1 MLRRA
6 ALLALLAFPSLPLA
20 GQYVSQYEYQYGR
33 PVDVSLT
40 DLAMNPEA
48 YDGRAVR
55 TSGRLDFGGG
65 LGSYTLRDVGV
76 GAVDLLPVS
85 EVAGD
90 ADSMLLELLGRRV
103 QVVGGF
109 HSSRS
114 GSSASAATQ
123 GVIRFWRLLGP
134 PDESKNR
141 EKAPPVLMERLV
153 GDPGRHDG
161 QLVRVAGQFRGRN
174 LYGDLP
180 ARSQLDKD
188 DWVLKDELYALWV
201 SGRKPKGD
209 GFTLDP
215 GLKRDTNKWLE
226 VEGRVT
232 VRNGL
237 VYLEAVS
244 VSLGR
249 APLAVPAPEATPA
262 PGPPRPPRP
271 PEIVFSLPLDGER
284 DVAPDGTFT
293 VQFSRD
299 MDIASFDGKVL
310 FRYAGPARPGDRGF
324 EGIRFNY
331 DEGRRALTVVP
342 GDRLQ
347 PGRTIELVFLEGI
360 KDVEGQPLKARPGR
374 LFESAVDILRWQAR
388 AVF

>member
-1 MLRRA
+1 MLRRT
-6 ALLALLAFPSLPLA
+6 ALLALLALPAGPLA
-20 GQYVSQYEYQYGR
+20 AQYVSEYELRYGR

-40 DLAMNPEA
+40 DLAMNPES

-55 TSGRLDFGGG
+55 TSGRLDFGSG
-65 LGSYTLRDVGV
+65 LGRYVLRDVGV
-76 GAVDLLPVS
+76 GAVDLLPVP

-90 ADSMLLELLGRRV
+90 VDTLLRELLGRRV
-103 QVVGGF
+103 QVVGSFSFG
-109 HSSRS
+109 HT
-114 GSSASAATQ
+114 GSSGVAATQ
-123 GVIRFWRLLGP
+123 GLIRFWRLLGP

-161 QLVRVAGQFRGRN
+161 KLVRVAGQFRGRN

-188 DWVLKDELYALWV
+188 DWVIKDELFALWV
-201 SGRKPKGD
+201 TGRKPKGE
-209 GFTLDP
+209 GFSLDA

-232 VRNGL
+232 VRGGL

-244 VSLGR
+244 VALGR
-249 APLAVPAPEATPA
+249 APLAVPVPEATPTPSPA
-262 PGPPRPPRP
+262 RPPQP

-284 DVAPDGTFT
+284 EVAPDGTFT

-299 MDIASFDGKVL
+299 MDVATFDQRVL
-310 FRYAGPARPGDRGF
+310 FRYAGLARPGDRGF
-324 EGIRFNY
+324 EAIRFNY

-360 KDVEGQPLKARPGR
+360 KDLEGRPLRARPGR
-374 LFESAVDILRWQAR
+374 IFESAVDILRWQAR
-388 AVF
+388 AAF